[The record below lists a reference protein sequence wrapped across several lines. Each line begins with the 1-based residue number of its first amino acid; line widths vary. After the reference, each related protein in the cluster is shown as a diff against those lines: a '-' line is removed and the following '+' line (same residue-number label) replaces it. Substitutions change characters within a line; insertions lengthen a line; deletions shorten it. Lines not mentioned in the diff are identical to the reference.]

1 MQNAST
7 YPTYLLITPLE
18 VVLRAPWAVFL
29 LCVLISSQPGT
40 LSDGPSAGLQG
51 SLCAAPSSPTPSPV
65 NPGLQR
71 LPTGASTAS
80 AWSPLPS
87 SWAHPHFLQDHSP
100 ELLSWF
106 LGFGQRLTCL
116 KLESK
121 SNTWCTIFFFFFFW
135 RWSLPTVSCEILVY
149 FLKYIYSVK
158 LAFSQDQL
166 SSFPVSRGRRSFA
179 VPSACLL
186 LARTARVRSTGGQ
199 GSCLL
204 VLVYLVTQSWWEVCV
219 RFLCTPSWLFM
230 WARVPAVVLPSLLT
244 FQVFCLL
251 KCISHK

>member
-121 SNTWCTIFFFFFFW
+121 SNTWCTIFFFFF
-135 RWSLPTVSCEILVY
+135 SDVEV
-149 FLKYIYSVK
+149 
-158 LAFSQDQL
+158 
-166 SSFPVSRGRRSFA
+166 
-179 VPSACLL
+179 CLL
-186 LARTARVRSTGGQ
+186 CLVKFLSTFWNTYILLNWPFPRT
-199 GSCLL
+199 SC
-204 VLVYLVTQSWWEVCV
+204 
-219 RFLCTPSWLFM
+219 
-230 WARVPAVVLPSLLT
+230 LPSLSLVAEGAL
-244 FQVFCLL
+244 QCHLPACCLHAQPESGPQAVRDPASWFL
-251 KCISHK
+251 STWWLSPGGRSVCASSAPRPGSLCELESPQ